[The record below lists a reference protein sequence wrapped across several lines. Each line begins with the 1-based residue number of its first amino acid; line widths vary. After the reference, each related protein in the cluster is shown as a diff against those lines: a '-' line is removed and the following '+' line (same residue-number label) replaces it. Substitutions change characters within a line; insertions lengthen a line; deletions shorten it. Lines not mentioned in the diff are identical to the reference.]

1 MSVRTGA
8 WCRPEE
14 WRARRWW
21 HLCWRMLFCKNSEE
35 IRWRRCGGISRAMA
49 DKSTSSKGSTV
60 TAETTAVAAP
70 RGKIHPIV
78 KYGDPVLEKLAATIK
93 KFDAEL
99 EQLVDDM
106 FASMYAASGVGLAA
120 PQIGKSMRLTVVDVT
135 GGKNPEAKIVLAN
148 PEIIHAEG
156 EVREEEGCL
165 SIPGFRGYV
174 MRPQFVTI
182 RAQNAKGESFEIRG
196 ENLLA
201 RAFCHEIDHLNGI
214 LFLQHLS
221 MLKRDLIRR
230 KIKKLKKQGEW

>member
-1 MSVRTGA
+1 MSN
-8 WCRPEE
+8 
-14 WRARRWW
+14 
-21 HLCWRMLFCKNSEE
+21 KSNSSE
-35 IRWRRCGGISRAMA
+35 AV
-49 DKSTSSKGSTV
+49 STPAAAST
-60 TAETTAVAAP
+60 EAVAAA
-70 RGKIHPIV
+70 RKIYPIV
-78 KYGDPVLEKLAATIK
+78 KYGDPILEKPTAAVK
-93 KFDAEL
+93 KFDAEIEKL
-99 EQLVDDM
+99 AEDM
-106 FASMYAASGVGLAA
+106 FASMYAAQGVGLAA
-120 PQIGKSMRLTVVDVT
+120 PQIGLGLRLTVIDVT
-135 GGKNPEAKIVLAN
+135 AGKNPEAKIVLAN

-165 SIPGFRGYV
+165 SVPGFRGYV
-174 MRPQFVTI
+174 IRPQFVTV

>member
-1 MSVRTGA
+1 M
-8 WCRPEE
+8 
-14 WRARRWW
+14 
-21 HLCWRMLFCKNSEE
+21 
-35 IRWRRCGGISRAMA
+35 
-49 DKSTSSKGSTV
+49 
-60 TAETTAVAAP
+60 
-70 RGKIHPIV
+70 IHPIV
-78 KYGDPVLEKLAATIK
+78 KYGDAVLETPGKRVDRFNDELKALVGDL
-93 KFDAEL
+93 FD
-99 EQLVDDM
+99 
-106 FASMYAASGVGLAA
+106 SMYAANGVGLAA
-120 PQIGKSMRLTVVDVT
+120 PQIGLSLRLTVIDVT
-135 GGKNPEAKIVLAN
+135 NGKNPEGKLVLAN

-174 MRPQFVTI
+174 MRPQFVTV
-182 RAQNAKGESFEIRG
+182 RAQNAKGETFEIRG